1 MKQHSPNTA
10 QNLKQEFLERY
21 KQLDAI
27 VQAQTDPIAVIGIGC
42 RFPGRVTNPETYWQ
56 LLCQGIDAM
65 TEIPAERWDIDAYY
79 DVNPDIPGKMYS
91 RQGAFLD
98 QVDQFDPQFF
108 RISPREAMAMDPQ
121 QRLLLEVCWEAM
133 ENAAIAPDS
142 LINSATGV
150 FMGIFR
156 DDYSQMCF
164 QNGALNHID
173 AYNSL
178 GVSRAIAVGRLS
190 YVFGFQGPTMQLDTA
205 CSSSLLAIHLAC
217 QSLRSQE
224 CNQALAG
231 GVNLMLTPLTAISN
245 CKLKVVSPDGRCKT
259 FDASANGYGRGEG
272 CGVVVLKR
280 LKDALADGDR
290 ILALIRG
297 SAVNHNGASHGLT
310 APNGQAQE
318 ALFRQALKQA
328 KVTPEQLQYVEV
340 NGTGTSLGDPIEVIA
355 LGNVYCQGRSPENPL
370 ILGTVKTNI
379 GHLEGTAG
387 IAGLLKTILQLQHQ
401 KIAPNL
407 HFHNPN
413 PYIPWDKLPIQVPI
427 ELMPWS
433 VSEAPRLAGVSAF
446 GVSGTNVHLIVEEAP
461 GLSSKAQ
468 MQAVPTIERPY
479 HLLTLSA
486 KSEQALL
493 ELVNRYQ
500 TFLQDHPHLTIA
512 DICYTANI
520 GRSHFE
526 HLLAVVTQSVSQLN
540 QQLSAIAQGQPSSSH
555 YQGSIQT
562 KKPAKIAFLF
572 TGQGSQYVGMGWEL
586 YQTQATFRKTLE
598 QCDAILSNYLHKS
611 ILEILYPSSW
621 QADPSAY
628 TEDPLL
634 LNQTTYIQPVLF
646 ALEYALAKLWQSW
659 GIVPTWVMGHSL
671 GEYVAAC
678 IAGVFSLE
686 DGLKLVAMRSRL
698 MDAIPQQG
706 TMAVILSDAESV
718 SQVIA
723 NYQGKIAIAAI
734 NSPENV
740 VISGETEAIKAA
752 LAQFAAQNITIR
764 LLNVSQAFHSPLMLS
779 MVAEFERIAKTVS
792 FACPQIPLIS
802 NVTGEPIDQAIATP
816 DYWVRHLLAPVEFAK
831 AMKMLDRLNGEI
843 FLEIGPQ
850 ATLLTMGRQ
859 TLPKTRGTWLRSLK
873 PNQSNWKTMLD
884 SLAQL
889 STQGVPINWR
899 GFDQDYQ
906 RYKLSLPTYPFQRQR
921 YWLDHLDTN
930 ITNSHTWEFKEKNFP
945 ANSSQTVQNPSDFL
959 QKLEDTPVA
968 ERYAVLLSHV
978 KGVVAEILGI
988 RVSEF
993 THLEQGFFDLGMD
1006 SLMAME
1012 LHNRLAKSLRFSLPS
1027 MVTFKYPT
1035 VESLVHHLQEVIEL
1049 EFASTNGKSFLISE
1063 QTNDFNHQLDHLCED
1078 EIANLLAQEL
1088 ITIRE
1093 G

>member
-27 VQAQTDPIAVIGIGC
+27 VQAQTDPIAIVGIGC
-42 RFPGRVTNPETYWQ
+42 RFPGRVTDPETYWQ

-65 TEIPAERWDIDAYY
+65 TEIPAERWNIDDYY
-79 DVNPDIPGKMYS
+79 DVNPDTPGKMYS

-156 DDYSQMCF
+156 DDYSQLCF

-173 AYNSL
+173 AHNSL
-178 GVSRAIAVGRLS
+178 GVSRAIAAGRLS

-231 GVNLMLTPLTAISN
+231 GVNLMLTPFTAISN

-318 ALFRQALKQA
+318 ALLRQALKQA

-387 IAGLLKTILQLQHQ
+387 IAGLLKTVLQLQHQ
-401 KIAPNL
+401 QIAPNL

-413 PYIPWDKLPIQVPI
+413 PYIPWDKLPIKVPI
-427 ELMPWS
+427 ELIPWS
-433 VSEAPRLAGVSAF
+433 VTQAPHLAGVSAF

-461 GLSSKAQ
+461 GLSSKEQ
-468 MQAVPTIERPY
+468 IQAVPTIERPY

-500 TFLQDHPHLTIA
+500 TFLQDHPHLAIA

-520 GRSHFE
+520 GRSNFE

-540 QQLSAIAQGQPSSSH
+540 QQLSVIAQCQPSSSH

-598 QCDAILSNYLHKS
+598 QCDAILSTYLHQS
-611 ILEILYPSSW
+611 ILDILYPSSW

-628 TEDPLL
+628 TEDSLL

-646 ALEYALAKLWQSW
+646 ALEYALAELWQSW
-659 GIVPTWVMGHSL
+659 GIIPTWVMGHSL

-686 DGLKLVAMRSRL
+686 DGLKLVAMRARL

-706 TMAVILSDAESV
+706 AMAEILSDPESV

-723 NYQGKIAIAAI
+723 SYQGKIAIAAI
-734 NSPENV
+734 NSHENV
-740 VISGETEAIKAA
+740 VISGETEAIKAV
-752 LAQFAAQNITIR
+752 LAQFEAQNISIR
-764 LLNVSQAFHSPLMLS
+764 LLNVSQAFHSPLMLP
-779 MVAEFERIAKTVS
+779 MVAEFERITKTVS

-802 NVTGEPIDQAIATP
+802 NLTGEPIDEAIATP
-816 DYWVRHLLAPVEFAK
+816 EYWVRHLLAPVEFAK
-831 AMKMLDRLNGEI
+831 AMKMLGRLNGEI
-843 FLEIGPQ
+843 FLEIGPK

-859 TLPKTRGTWLRSLK
+859 TLPKTRGTWLGSLT

-889 STQGVPINWR
+889 YTQGVPIDWR

-930 ITNSHTWEFKEKNFP
+930 IKNSHTCEFKEKNFP
-945 ANSSQTVQNPSDFL
+945 ANSPQTVQNPSDFL
-959 QKLEDTPVA
+959 QLLEDTPVA
-968 ERYAVLLSHV
+968 ERYAILLSYV
-978 KGVVAEILGI
+978 KAIVAEILGI

-993 THLEQGFFDLGMD
+993 THLGQGFFDLGMD

-1012 LHNRLAKSLRFSLPS
+1012 LHNRLANSLRCSLPS

-1035 VESLVHHLQEVIEL
+1035 VESLVHYLQEVIDL
-1049 EFASTNGKSFLISE
+1049 KFAPTNSKSFLIS
-1063 QTNDFNHQLDHLCED
+1063 QKTNDFNYQLDHLCED

-1088 ITIRE
+1088 TTIRE